1 MSFDYYFKVLIALII
16 IGGLLYVLYRLSQEY
31 RQKIFQGELKI
42 LDRVSI
48 DKGVNVVV
56 VEYQDQGYLLGVS
69 DKSFTV
75 INQFPL
81 STE

>member
-1 MSFDYYFKVLIALII
+1 MSFDYYFKVLIALVI

-56 VEYQDQGYLLGVS
+56 VEYQDQRYLLGVS

>member
-1 MSFDYYFKVLIALII
+1 MSFDYYFKVLIALVI
-16 IGGLLYVLYRLSQEY
+16 IGGILYALYRLSQEY

-42 LDRVSI
+42 LDRVSV

-56 VEYQDQGYLLGVS
+56 VDYQNQRYLLGVS